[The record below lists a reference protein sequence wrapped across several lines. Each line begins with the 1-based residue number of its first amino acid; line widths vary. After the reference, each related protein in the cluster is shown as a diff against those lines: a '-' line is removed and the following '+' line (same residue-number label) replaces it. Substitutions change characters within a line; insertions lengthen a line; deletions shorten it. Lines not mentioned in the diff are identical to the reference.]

1 MTARRGAT
9 GLSGLLIIDK
19 PAGMTSHDVVA
30 RLRRATGERRIGH
43 AGTLDPL
50 ATGVLMVLVGSAT
63 RLERYLSGHDKSY
76 DARLAF
82 GAETDTLDA
91 DGTVT
96 ATHPVPSE
104 VLDPDAAARLLAGFL
119 GPQSQMPP
127 AYSAIKRDGVPAYR
141 LARAGVEVEMSP
153 RDITVHEA
161 ELQAIDP
168 GSSSWDV
175 HFTVSKGTYIRSLAR
190 DIGRA
195 AGTGAHL
202 SALRRTSVGTVRVDA
217 AHPLDGACDSAR
229 AGALPGL
236 FADPVPVL
244 GFPSMTADAADV
256 LTGRALATPDA
267 QALDVGARVSVV
279 VDGRLGAV
287 YRATDRGL
295 APETV
300 FAPAVSR

>member
-50 ATGVLMVLVGSAT
+50 ATGILTVLVGSAT
-63 RLERYLSGHDKSY
+63 RLERYLSGQDKSY

-82 GAETDTLDA
+82 GAETDTLDS
-91 DGTVT
+91 DGAIT
-96 ATHPVPSE
+96 ATHPVPAA
-104 VLDPDAAARLLAGFL
+104 VLDPDAAAVLLEGFL

-127 AYSAIKRDGVPAYR
+127 VYSAIKRDGVPAHR
-141 LARAGVEVEMSP
+141 LARAGADVQMSP
-153 RDITVHEA
+153 RDIIVHEA
-161 ELQAIDP
+161 SLRTVDAESA
-168 GSSSWDV
+168 SWDV
-175 HFTVSKGTYIRSLAR
+175 HFAVSKGTYIRSLAR

-202 SALRRTSVGTVRVDA
+202 TALRRTSVGCIGIETAHALDDACDA
-217 AHPLDGACDSAR
+217 AA
-229 AGALPGL
+229 AGELPML

-244 GFPSMTADAADV
+244 GYPTLNADETHVIA
-256 LTGRALATPDA
+256 GRALDA
-267 QALDVGARVSVV
+267 PVSPQLAPGKRVSILT
-279 VDGRLGAV
+279 DGRLGAV
-287 YRATDRGL
+287 YRSTDRGL
-295 APETV
+295 VPETV
-300 FAPAVSR
+300 FSPAVSR

>member
-50 ATGVLMVLVGSAT
+50 ATGILTVLVGSAT
-63 RLERYLSGHDKSY
+63 RLERYLSGQDKSY

-82 GAETDTLDA
+82 GAETDTLDS
-91 DGTVT
+91 DGAIT
-96 ATHPVPSE
+96 ATHPVPAA
-104 VLDPDAAARLLAGFL
+104 VLDPDAAAVLLEGFL

-127 AYSAIKRDGVPAYR
+127 VYSAIKRDGVPAHR
-141 LARAGVEVEMSP
+141 LARAGADVQMSP
-153 RDITVHEA
+153 RDIIVHEA
-161 ELQAIDP
+161 SLMCMDAR
-168 GSSSWDV
+168 SAAWDV
-175 HFTVSKGTYIRSLAR
+175 HFAVSKGTYIRSLAR

-202 SALRRTSVGTVRVDA
+202 TALRRTSVGRVGIEASHALDA
-217 AHPLDGACDSAR
+217 ACDAAL
-229 AGALPGL
+229 AGELPSL

-244 GFPSMTADAADV
+244 GYPTLNADATHVIA
-256 LTGRALATPDA
+256 GRSLVAPDPPLLAPE
-267 QALDVGARVSVV
+267 GRVSVLI
-279 VDGRLGAV
+279 DGRLGAV
-287 YRATDRGL
+287 YRCTDRGL
-295 APETV
+295 VPETV
-300 FAPAVSR
+300 FSPAVSR